1 MKQFMNKPYSPACD
15 RNGTP
20 ILEALQ
26 LHFADRRHV
35 LEIGAG
41 TGQHAV
47 RFAAA
52 LPQLTWQTSDRE
64 DYLPGIRMW
73 LDEAHLPN
81 TPPPLPL
88 DVKGAWPGRGF
99 DALFS
104 ANTLHIMAWEEVR
117 ILFERLPHILAADAR
132 VCIYGPFRYAGQPI
146 SPSNAEFD
154 AALRAEDPR
163 RGIRDFDAVDGL
175 AREQGFRLVED
186 RAMPANNRCLCWQR
200 QD

>member
-1 MKQFMNKPYSPACD
+1 
-15 RNGTP
+15 
-20 ILEALQ
+20 
-26 LHFADRRHV
+26 
-35 LEIGAG
+35 
-41 TGQHAV
+41 
-47 RFAAA
+47 
-52 LPQLTWQTSDRE
+52 
-64 DYLPGIRMW
+64 
-73 LDEAHLPN
+73 
-81 TPPPLPL
+81 
-88 DVKGAWPGRGF
+88 
-99 DALFS
+99 
-104 ANTLHIMAWEEVR
+104 MAWEEVR

-163 RGIRDFDAVDGL
+163 RGIRDFDAVDSL